1 MDRRAVID
9 IGTNSVKILVADV
22 DGCSVFPFEER
33 AIQIRLGNCVYNG
46 NCLTQ
51 EAVERAVSSVNEL
64 LQLASSLN
72 AKQIK
77 IIATSPLREIKN
89 SDFLIQSIKEKFNIE
104 VEIISGEKEAEL
116 SFIGIIDYLPN
127 TKSKILIAD
136 IGGGSSEF
144 IFAENR
150 KIQFLK
156 SYQIGAVRYMQMFNV
171 SDPPTQEEFL
181 KCRDKICDF
190 IDRNILKD
198 LKYSTDFEGK
208 STDFVGTGGTITI
221 LGRMILKENE
231 FNRSKLDNLKINY
244 SSIKDLT
251 KLLWQTPIAERKNIP
266 GLPEDRADVIIFG
279 ILIYE
284 VFMEL
289 SELDSVFVST
299 RGLRFGAI
307 KNF

>member
-22 DGCSVFPFEER
+22 DGCSVIPLEER
-33 AIQIRLGNCVYNG
+33 AIQIRLGNCVYSG
-46 NCLTQ
+46 NYLTQ
-51 EAVERAVSSVNEL
+51 EAVERAVSAVNEL
-64 LQLASSLN
+64 LQLASNLN

-89 SDFLIQSIKEKFNIE
+89 SDFLIQSIKEKFNVE

-116 SFIGIIDYLPN
+116 SFMGVIDYLPDKKN
-127 TKSKILIAD
+127 KILIAD

-144 IFAENR
+144 IFGEND
-150 KIQFLK
+150 KIKFLK
-156 SYQIGAVRYMQMFNV
+156 SYQIGTVRYMLKFNV

-181 KCRDKICDF
+181 KCRKNIYDF
-190 IDRNILKD
+190 MERNIIKD
-198 LKYSTDFEGK
+198 LKYLTDFEGK

-231 FNRSKLDNLKINY
+231 FNRTKLENLKINY
-244 SSIKDLT
+244 SNIKNLT
-251 KLLWQTPIAERKNIP
+251 KLLWQIPIAERKKIP
-266 GLPEDRADVIIFG
+266 GLPQDRADVIIFG

-289 SELDSVFVST
+289 AGLDSVFVST